1 MKRIDL
7 NCDLGEMV
15 ELAAGGTE
23 DALLA
28 CVSSANVACGAHA
41 GDAATMERTMRAA
54 LARGV
59 QIGAHPGYPDRERFG
74 RVELEMG
81 VDEIARSVY
90 EQLTTLAGVARSC
103 GAIVRHVKPHGALY
117 NRAARDRQIARA
129 ISTGVARWSRDVV
142 LVGLAGSA
150 MLDAFREAGFP
161 VAAEAF
167 ADRRYERDGSLRSR
181 ELPGALIADPAEAA
195 RQAVRLVEEGVAMAY
210 DGAPV
215 EIRASTIC
223 LHGDTPGALAMAR
236 AVAAALRAA
245 GVAIQPFAAG

>member
-7 NCDLGEMV
+7 NCDLGEMAGR
-15 ELAAGGTE
+15 AAGGIE

-28 CVSSANVACGAHA
+28 SVSSANVACGAHA
-41 GDAATMERTMRAA
+41 GDAATMERTIRAA
-54 LARGV
+54 LTRGV
-59 QIGAHPGYPDRERFG
+59 QIGAHPGYPDREHFG
-74 RVELEMG
+74 RVDLEMSA
-81 VDEIARSVY
+81 DEIARSVY
-90 EQLTTLAGVARSC
+90 EQLTALDGVAHTC
-103 GAIVRHVKPHGALY
+103 GAVVRHVKPHGALY
-117 NRAARDRQIARA
+117 NRAARDREVARA
-129 ISTGVARWSRDVV
+129 ISTGVARWRRDVI

-150 MLDAFREAGFP
+150 MLDVFREAGFLI
-161 VAAEAF
+161 AAEAF

-181 ELPGALIADPAEAA
+181 QLDGALIADPAEAA
-195 RQAVRLVEEGVAMAY
+195 RQAVRLVEEGVAIAC

-245 GVAIQPFAAG
+245 GVAVQPFAAG